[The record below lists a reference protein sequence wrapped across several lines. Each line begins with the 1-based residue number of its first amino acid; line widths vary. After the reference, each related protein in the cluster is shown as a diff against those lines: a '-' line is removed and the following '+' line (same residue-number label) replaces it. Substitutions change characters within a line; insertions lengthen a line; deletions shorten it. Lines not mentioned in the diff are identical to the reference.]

1 MNDFRVTALSSPENG
16 IWRLFKARER
26 IQTDPSYQRPS
37 DIWTKNKKQMLIDTI
52 LNGFDVPK
60 IYFHRFPGSKEI
72 DDVVYDYAIIDGK
85 QRLEA
90 IFDFIAGKFS
100 LAKDFEYF
108 NDPNVVAGGM
118 NYAALATNYPDL
130 KTDFDSYTLSIVA
143 IEAEDDEIIEDLFSR
158 LNEAVPL
165 SAAEK
170 RNALGGPVPQ
180 AVRRMA
186 GTRFFVE
193 KIPFSNSRY
202 RHYNL
207 AAMFM
212 INVDKDEVVDTKKAY
227 LDEFVLGWK
236 ERRGDDFAIVEAETA
251 RILDSMSSAFDDK
264 DDLLKQVSMIIIYF
278 HAYRLAMKEGW
289 VDQFERH
296 KLVDFD
302 NARKANRLAA
312 EEDLTDADYDLL
324 EFDRYAQSPND
335 AYAVKLRL
343 GTFLEK
349 AFGIEKTVEEL

>member
-1 MNDFRVTALSSPENG
+1 
-16 IWRLFKARER
+16 
-26 IQTDPSYQRPS
+26 
-37 DIWTKNKKQMLIDTI
+37 MLIDTI

-72 DDVVYDYAIIDGK
+72 GGKDYDYAIIDGK

-90 IFDFIAGKFS
+90 IFGFISGSFS
-100 LAKDFEYF
+100 LAADFEYF
-108 NDPNVVAGGM
+108 NDASVKAGGM
-118 NYAALATNYPDL
+118 NYSALAKNYPDL
-130 KTDFDSYTLSIVA
+130 KTDFDSYTLSVVA
-143 IEAEDDEIIEDLFSR
+143 IETEDDEIIEDLFSR

-170 RNALGGPVPQ
+170 RNAFGGPVPV
-180 AVRRMA
+180 AIRRLA
-186 GTRFFVE
+186 QTRFFSD

-212 INVDKDEVVDTKKAY
+212 LNMAAGEIVDTKKAY
-227 LDEFVLGWK
+227 LDDFTISWKNRTEEEFSDIENNTLY
-236 ERRGDDFAIVEAETA
+236 
-251 RILDSMSSAFDDK
+251 ILNSMSDTFDNN
-264 DDLLKQVSMIIIYF
+264 DDLLKQVSMIVVYF

-289 VDQFERH
+289 AANFQRH
-296 KLVDFD
+296 KLASFD
-302 NARKANRLAA
+302 ETRRLNRQKA

-335 AYAVKLRL
+335 AYAVKLRV

-349 AFGIEKTVEEL
+349 AFGIAKTVEEL